1 MLAWSVTVLFLY
13 YANNTSYYS
22 EKIAV
27 FSGFLG
33 L

>member
-1 MLAWSVTVLFLY
+1 MLAWSITVLFLY
-13 YANNTSYYS
+13 YSNNTSYYV
-22 EKIAV
+22 EKVGV